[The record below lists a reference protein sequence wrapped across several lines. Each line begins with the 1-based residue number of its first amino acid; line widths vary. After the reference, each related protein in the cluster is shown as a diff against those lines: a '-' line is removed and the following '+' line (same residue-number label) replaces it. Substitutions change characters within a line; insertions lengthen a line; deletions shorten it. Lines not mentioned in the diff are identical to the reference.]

1 MSLLAEHQ
9 DETEVVVSQT
19 NNDGQEKS
27 YSESE
32 MFVMLRRLTEASRG
46 KASVLVLW
54 KNSPEGSVNFHTCS
68 YGLEKHPD
76 ERLSTFATEIAQK
89 MQHSPWSNFG
99 SAYIPKMK
107 RLQRTL
113 EGEAVRLGMG
123 KSYALIMPVVCS
135 EDVVGLFILIH
146 SQDLPT
152 FLHRYP
158 QMYNLILDRLE
169 SSIRSA
175 NLIYNLMRER
185 NWFNTILNDSK
196 DGVAIVGRE
205 GKIIGINSALEV
217 MSGWKVSE
225 VVGQPVYKILP
236 ISSIDAGS
244 GTYSPNKGGYGLALY
259 NQPNQVNFSISAEP
273 IEAILTDHD
282 GHKIDVEVIGL
293 TVRDASGIPNG
304 WVMTL
309 RDISKRKETE
319 RLGKIFLSAMSHE
332 LQTPIAVIKGFADLI
347 SDPEIDMPQDMIRQ
361 KAQVI
366 FEESER
372 LQKMVKQMLEA
383 ASIQAG
389 GISLSCDM
397 VDLDSMADRTIRR
410 LSTMAS
416 AKNIT
421 VVKET
426 QGQIPAVWGDISR
439 LEQVMT
445 NLVENAI
452 KYSTEG
458 KVIIKIKKQLD
469 NVIVSV
475 VDQGPGVSDEDAQR
489 IFGLFERGQEM
500 KKKVRGSGLGLFIS
514 KAIIDAH
521 GGTIGVNHGSGGGA
535 CFYFSLPCKEVKK
548 HDDSDSIL

>member
-1 MSLLAEHQ
+1 MSLLSEHRDLVSLAIPQ
-9 DETEVVVSQT
+9 DK
-19 NNDGQEKS
+19 NDEKEKS
-27 YSESE
+27 YSGSE
-32 MFVMLRRLTEASRG
+32 LFIMLRRLTEASGG
-46 KASVLVLW
+46 KSSVLVVW
-54 KNSPEGSVNFHTCS
+54 NGTEENVQFHTYS
-68 YGLEKHPD
+68 YGLEKYPG
-76 ERLSTFATEIAQK
+76 ERFSTLATEAAQK
-89 MQHSPWSNFG
+89 MQRSPWDNLGGDSLYKN
-99 SAYIPKMK
+99 KK
-107 RLQRTL
+107 LQRSL
-113 EGEAVRLGMG
+113 EGEAARLGMG
-123 KSYALIMPVVCS
+123 KSYALIMPVMSV
-135 EDVVGLFILIH
+135 EEVVGLFILIH

-158 QMYNLILDRLE
+158 QMYNLMLDRLE
-169 SSIRSA
+169 VSIRHA
-175 NLIYNLMRER
+175 NLIYSLMRER
-185 NWFNTILNDSK
+185 SWFDTMLNRSK
-196 DGVAIVGRE
+196 DGVAIVDRE
-205 GKIIGINSALEV
+205 GKLVGINPALEA
-217 MSGWKVSE
+217 MSGWKVNE
-225 VVGQPVYKILP
+225 AVGQPVYKILP

-244 GTYSPNKGGYGLALY
+244 GTYTPNKGGYGLALY
-259 NQPNQVNFSISAEP
+259 NQPSPINLAISAEP
-273 IEAILTDHD
+273 IEAVLTDHD
-282 GHKIDVEVIGL
+282 GQKIDVEVIGL

-319 RLGKIFLSAMSHE
+319 RLGKVFLSAMSHE
-332 LQTPIAVIKGFADLI
+332 LQTPIAVIKGFAGLM
-347 SDPEIDMPQDMIRQ
+347 SDPEIDMPQEMIRQ

>member
-1 MSLLAEHQ
+1 MSLL
-9 DETEVVVSQT
+9 TEERDLAGVVVPQN
-19 NNDGQEKS
+19 NNDEKEKS

-32 MFVMLRRLTEASRG
+32 LFVMLRRLTEASGG
-46 KASVLVLW
+46 KSSVLVVW
-54 KNSPEGSVNFHTCS
+54 NGVEGNVQFHTYS
-68 YGLEKHPD
+68 YGLEKYPG
-76 ERLSTFATEIAQK
+76 ERFSTLATEAAQK
-89 MQHSPWSNFG
+89 MQCSPWDSLGGG
-99 SAYIPKMK
+99 S
-107 RLQRTL
+107 LQRNRKLQRSL
-113 EGEAVRLGMG
+113 EGEAARLGMG
-123 KSYALIMPVVCS
+123 KSYALIMPVMSGGEVI
-135 EDVVGLFILIH
+135 GLFILIH

-158 QMYNLILDRLE
+158 QMYNLMLDRLE
-169 SSIRSA
+169 VSIRHA
-175 NLIYNLMRER
+175 NLIYSLMRER
-185 NWFNTILNDSK
+185 SWFDTMLNRSK
-196 DGVAIVGRE
+196 DGVAIVDRE
-205 GKIIGINSALEV
+205 GKLVGINPALET
-217 MSGWKVSE
+217 MSGWKVNE
-225 VVGQPVYKILP
+225 AVGQPVYKILP

-244 GTYSPNKGGYGLALY
+244 GTYTPNKGGYGLALY
-259 NQPNQVNFSISAEP
+259 NQPSPVNLAISAEP
-273 IEAILTDHD
+273 IEAVLTDHD
-282 GHKIDVEVIGL
+282 GQRIDVEVIGL
-293 TVRDASGIPNG
+293 TVRDNSGIPNG

-319 RLGKIFLSAMSHE
+319 RLGKVFLSAMSHE
-332 LQTPIAVIKGFADLI
+332 LQTPIAVIKGFAGLM
-347 SDPEIDMPQDMIRQ
+347 SDPEIEMPREMIQQ

-397 VDLDSMADRTIRR
+397 VDLDSMVDRTIRR
-410 LSTMAS
+410 LSAMAA

-421 VVKET
+421 LVKDA
-426 QGQIPAVWGDISR
+426 QGEVPAVWGDISR

-469 NVIVSV
+469 NVVVSV
-475 VDQGPGVSDEDAQR
+475 FDQGPGVSDEDAQR

-521 GGTIGVNHGSGGGA
+521 GGAIGVNHGPGGGA

-548 HDDSDSIL
+548 YDDSDSVL

>member
-1 MSLLAEHQ
+1 MSLLSEHRDLVSLAIPQ
-9 DETEVVVSQT
+9 DK
-19 NNDGQEKS
+19 NDEKEKS
-27 YSESE
+27 YSGSE
-32 MFVMLRRLTEASRG
+32 LFIMLRRLTEASGG
-46 KASVLVLW
+46 KSSVLVVW
-54 KNSPEGSVNFHTCS
+54 NGTEENVQFHTYS
-68 YGLEKHPD
+68 YGLEKYPG
-76 ERLSTFATEIAQK
+76 ERFSTLATEAAQK
-89 MQHSPWSNFG
+89 MQRSPWDNLGGDSLYKN
-99 SAYIPKMK
+99 KK
-107 RLQRTL
+107 LQRSL
-113 EGEAVRLGMG
+113 EGEAARLGMG
-123 KSYALIMPVVCS
+123 KSYALIMPVMSV
-135 EDVVGLFILIH
+135 EEVVGLFILIH

-158 QMYNLILDRLE
+158 QMYNLMLDRLE
-169 SSIRSA
+169 VSIRHA
-175 NLIYNLMRER
+175 NLIYSLMRER
-185 NWFNTILNDSK
+185 SWFDTMLNRSK
-196 DGVAIVGRE
+196 DGVAIVDRE
-205 GKIIGINSALEV
+205 GKLVGINPALEA
-217 MSGWKVSE
+217 MSGWKVNE
-225 VVGQPVYKILP
+225 AVGQPVYKILP

-244 GTYSPNKGGYGLALY
+244 GTYTPNKGGYGLALY
-259 NQPNQVNFSISAEP
+259 NQPSPINLAISAEP
-273 IEAILTDHD
+273 IEAVLTDHD
-282 GHKIDVEVIGL
+282 GQKIDVEVIGL

-319 RLGKIFLSAMSHE
+319 RLGKVFLSAMSHE
-332 LQTPIAVIKGFADLI
+332 LQTPIAVIKGFAGLM
-347 SDPEIDMPQDMIRQ
+347 SDPEIDMPQEMIRQ

-521 GGTIGVNHGSGGGA
+521 GGTIGVSHDSGGGA

>member
-1 MSLLAEHQ
+1 MSLLSEHRDLVSLAIPQ
-9 DETEVVVSQT
+9 DK
-19 NNDGQEKS
+19 NDEKEKS
-27 YSESE
+27 YSGSE
-32 MFVMLRRLTEASRG
+32 LFIMLRRLTEASGG
-46 KASVLVLW
+46 KSSVLVVW
-54 KNSPEGSVNFHTCS
+54 NGTEENVQFHTYS
-68 YGLEKHPD
+68 YGLEKYPG
-76 ERLSTFATEIAQK
+76 ERFSTLATEAAQK
-89 MQHSPWSNFG
+89 MQRSPWDNLGGDSLYKN
-99 SAYIPKMK
+99 KK
-107 RLQRTL
+107 LQRSL
-113 EGEAVRLGMG
+113 EGEAARLGMG
-123 KSYALIMPVVCS
+123 KSYALIMPVMSV
-135 EDVVGLFILIH
+135 EEVVGLFILIH

-158 QMYNLILDRLE
+158 QMYNLMLDRLE
-169 SSIRSA
+169 VSIRHA
-175 NLIYNLMRER
+175 NLIYSLMRER
-185 NWFNTILNDSK
+185 SWFDTMLNRSK
-196 DGVAIVGRE
+196 DGVAIVDRE
-205 GKIIGINSALEV
+205 GKLVGINPALEA
-217 MSGWKVSE
+217 MSGWKVNE
-225 VVGQPVYKILP
+225 AVGQPVYKILP

-244 GTYSPNKGGYGLALY
+244 GTYTPNKGGYGLALY
-259 NQPNQVNFSISAEP
+259 NQPSPINLAISAEP
-273 IEAILTDHD
+273 IEAVLTDHD
-282 GHKIDVEVIGL
+282 GQKIDVEVIGL

-319 RLGKIFLSAMSHE
+319 RLGKVFLSAMSHE
-332 LQTPIAVIKGFADLI
+332 LQTPIAVIKGFAGLM
-347 SDPEIDMPQDMIRQ
+347 SDPEIDMPQEMIRQ

-521 GGTIGVNHGSGGGA
+521 GGTIGVSHGSGGGA

>member
-1 MSLLAEHQ
+1 
-9 DETEVVVSQT
+9 
-19 NNDGQEKS
+19 
-27 YSESE
+27 
-32 MFVMLRRLTEASRG
+32 
-46 KASVLVLW
+46 
-54 KNSPEGSVNFHTCS
+54 
-68 YGLEKHPD
+68 
-76 ERLSTFATEIAQK
+76 
-89 MQHSPWSNFG
+89 
-99 SAYIPKMK
+99 
-107 RLQRTL
+107 
-113 EGEAVRLGMG
+113 
-123 KSYALIMPVVCS
+123 
-135 EDVVGLFILIH
+135 
-146 SQDLPT
+146 
-152 FLHRYP
+152 
-158 QMYNLILDRLE
+158 
-169 SSIRSA
+169 
-175 NLIYNLMRER
+175 
-185 NWFNTILNDSK
+185 
-196 DGVAIVGRE
+196 
-205 GKIIGINSALEV
+205 
-217 MSGWKVSE
+217 
-225 VVGQPVYKILP
+225 
-236 ISSIDAGS
+236 
-244 GTYSPNKGGYGLALY
+244 
-259 NQPNQVNFSISAEP
+259 
-273 IEAILTDHD
+273 
-282 GHKIDVEVIGL
+282 
-293 TVRDASGIPNG
+293 
-304 WVMTL
+304 
-309 RDISKRKETE
+309 
-319 RLGKIFLSAMSHE
+319 
-332 LQTPIAVIKGFADLI
+332 
-347 SDPEIDMPQDMIRQ
+347 MPQDMIRQ

-458 KVIIKIKKQLD
+458 KVIIQIKKQLD

-548 HDDSDSIL
+548 YDDSDSVL

>member
-1 MSLLAEHQ
+1 LAIPQ
-9 DETEVVVSQT
+9 DK
-19 NNDGQEKS
+19 NDEKEKS
-27 YSESE
+27 YSGSE
-32 MFVMLRRLTEASRG
+32 LFIMLRRLTEASGG
-46 KASVLVLW
+46 KSSVLVVW
-54 KNSPEGSVNFHTCS
+54 NGTEENVQFHTYS
-68 YGLEKHPD
+68 YGLEKYPG
-76 ERLSTFATEIAQK
+76 ERFSTLATEAAQK
-89 MQHSPWSNFG
+89 MQRSPWDNLGGDSLYKN
-99 SAYIPKMK
+99 KK
-107 RLQRTL
+107 LQRSL
-113 EGEAVRLGMG
+113 EGEAARLGMG
-123 KSYALIMPVVCS
+123 KSYALIMPVMSV
-135 EDVVGLFILIH
+135 EEVVGLFILIH

-158 QMYNLILDRLE
+158 QMYNLMLDRLE
-169 SSIRSA
+169 VSIRHA
-175 NLIYNLMRER
+175 NLIYSLMRER
-185 NWFNTILNDSK
+185 SWFDTMLNRSK
-196 DGVAIVGRE
+196 DGVAIVDRE
-205 GKIIGINSALEV
+205 GKLVGINPALEA
-217 MSGWKVSE
+217 MSGWKVNE
-225 VVGQPVYKILP
+225 AVGQPVYKILP

-244 GTYSPNKGGYGLALY
+244 GTYTPNKGGYGLALY
-259 NQPNQVNFSISAEP
+259 NQPSPINLAISAEP
-273 IEAILTDHD
+273 IEAVLTDHD
-282 GHKIDVEVIGL
+282 GQKIDVEVIGL

-319 RLGKIFLSAMSHE
+319 RLGKVFLSAMSHE
-332 LQTPIAVIKGFADLI
+332 LQTPIAVIKGFAGLM
-347 SDPEIDMPQDMIRQ
+347 SDPEIDMPQEMIRQ

-521 GGTIGVNHGSGGGA
+521 GGTIGVSHGSGGGA

>member
-1 MSLLAEHQ
+1 MSLL
-9 DETEVVVSQT
+9 TEERDLAGVVVPQN
-19 NNDGQEKS
+19 NNDEKEKS

-32 MFVMLRRLTEASRG
+32 LFVMLRRLTEASGG
-46 KASVLVLW
+46 KSSVLVVW
-54 KNSPEGSVNFHTCS
+54 NGVEGNVQFHTYS
-68 YGLEKHPD
+68 YGLEKYPG
-76 ERLSTFATEIAQK
+76 ERFSTLATEAAQR
-89 MQHSPWSNFG
+89 MQRSPWDNLGGDSLYRNR
-99 SAYIPKMK
+99 K
-107 RLQRTL
+107 LQRSL
-113 EGEAVRLGMG
+113 EGEAARLGMG
-123 KSYALIMPVVCS
+123 KSYALIMPVMS
-135 EDVVGLFILIH
+135 AEEAVGLFILLH

-158 QMYNLILDRLE
+158 QMYNLMLDRLE
-169 SSIRSA
+169 VSIRHA
-175 NLIYNLMRER
+175 NLIYSLMRER
-185 NWFNTILNDSK
+185 SWLDTMLNRSK
-196 DGVAIVGRE
+196 DGVAIVDRE
-205 GKIIGINSALEV
+205 GKLVGINPALEAL
-217 MSGWKVSE
+217 SGWKVSE
-225 VVGQPVYKILP
+225 AVGQPVYKILP
-236 ISSIDAGS
+236 IGSIDAGS
-244 GTYSPNKGGYGLALY
+244 GTYTPNKGGYGLALY
-259 NQPNQVNFSISAEP
+259 NQPSPINLAISAEP
-273 IEAILTDHD
+273 IEAVLTDRD
-282 GHKIDVEVIGL
+282 GQKIDVEVIGL

-319 RLGKIFLSAMSHE
+319 RLGKVFLSAMSHE
-332 LQTPIAVIKGFADLI
+332 LQTPIAVIKGFAGLM
-347 SDPEIDMPQDMIRQ
+347 SDPEIDMPREMIQQ

-389 GISLSCDM
+389 GICLSCDM

-410 LSTMAS
+410 LSAMA
-416 AKNIT
+416 AVKNIT
-421 VVKET
+421 ISKESE
-426 QGQIPAVWGDISR
+426 GKIPAVWGDISR

-469 NVIVSV
+469 SVVVSV
-475 VDQGPGVSDEDAQR
+475 ADQGPGVSDEDAKR

-500 KKKVRGSGLGLFIS
+500 KRKVRGSGLGLFIS

-535 CFYFSLPCKEVKK
+535 CFYFSLPCKEGKK
-548 HDDSDSIL
+548 HDDSDTVL

>member
-1 MSLLAEHQ
+1 MSLLSEHRDLVSLAIPQ
-9 DETEVVVSQT
+9 DK
-19 NNDGQEKS
+19 NDEKEKS
-27 YSESE
+27 YSGSE
-32 MFVMLRRLTEASRG
+32 LFIMLRRLTEASGG
-46 KASVLVLW
+46 KSSVLVVW
-54 KNSPEGSVNFHTCS
+54 NGTEKNVQFHTYS
-68 YGLEKHPD
+68 YGLEKYPG
-76 ERLSTFATEIAQK
+76 ERFSTLATEAAQK
-89 MQHSPWSNFG
+89 MQRSPWDNLGGDSLYKN
-99 SAYIPKMK
+99 KK
-107 RLQRTL
+107 LQRSL
-113 EGEAVRLGMG
+113 EGEAARLGMG
-123 KSYALIMPVVCS
+123 KSYALIMPVMSV
-135 EDVVGLFILIH
+135 EEVVGLFILIH

-158 QMYNLILDRLE
+158 QMYNLMLDRLE
-169 SSIRSA
+169 VSIRHA
-175 NLIYNLMRER
+175 NLIYSLMRER
-185 NWFNTILNDSK
+185 SWFDTMLNRSK
-196 DGVAIVGRE
+196 DGVAIVDRE
-205 GKIIGINSALEV
+205 GKLVGINPALEA
-217 MSGWKVSE
+217 MSGWKVNE
-225 VVGQPVYKILP
+225 AVGQPVYKILP

-244 GTYSPNKGGYGLALY
+244 GTYTPNKGGYGLALY
-259 NQPNQVNFSISAEP
+259 NQPSPINLAISAEP
-273 IEAILTDHD
+273 IEAVLTDHD
-282 GHKIDVEVIGL
+282 GQKIDVEVIGL

-319 RLGKIFLSAMSHE
+319 RLGKVFLSAMSHE
-332 LQTPIAVIKGFADLI
+332 LQTPIAVIKGFAGLM
-347 SDPEIDMPQDMIRQ
+347 SDPEIDMPQEMIRQ

-452 KYSTEG
+452 KYGTEG

-521 GGTIGVNHGSGGGA
+521 GGTIGVSHDSGGGA

>member
-1 MSLLAEHQ
+1 MSLSSEHNGAVKLLVPQ
-9 DETEVVVSQT
+9 
-19 NNDGQEKS
+19 NDTDKEEKS

-32 MFVMLRRLTEASRG
+32 LFVLLRRLAEASGG

-54 KNSPEGSVNFHTCS
+54 NGADESVKFHTYS
-68 YGLEKHPD
+68 YGLEKYPG
-76 ERLSTFATEIAQK
+76 ERFSTLASEAAQK
-89 MQHSPWSNFG
+89 MQRSPWDSFG
-99 SAYIPKMK
+99 SDSLHRTKK
-107 RLQRTL
+107 LQRSL
-113 EGEAVRLGMG
+113 EGEAARLGMG
-123 KSYALIMPVVCS
+123 KSYVLVMPVMLAG
-135 EDVVGLFILIH
+135 ELAGLFILIH

-158 QMYNLILDRLE
+158 QMYNLMLDRLE
-169 SSIRSA
+169 VSIRHA
-175 NLIYNLMRER
+175 NLLYSLMRER
-185 NWFNTILNDSK
+185 SWFDTMLNRSK
-196 DGVAIVGRE
+196 DGVAIVDRE
-205 GKIIGINSALEV
+205 SKIVGINPALENL
-217 MSGWKVSE
+217 SGWKVSE
-225 VVGQPVYKILP
+225 AVGQPVYKILP

-259 NQPNQVNFSISAEP
+259 NQPSPIHLAISAEP
-273 IEAILTDHD
+273 VEAVLTDRD
-282 GHKIDVEVIGL
+282 GQSIDVEVIGL

-304 WVMTL
+304 WVMTV

-319 RLGKIFLSAMSHE
+319 RLGKVFLSAMSHE
-332 LQTPIAVIKGFADLI
+332 LQTPIAVIKGFAGLM
-347 SDPEIDMPQDMIRQ
+347 SDPEIDMPADMIKQ

-410 LSTMAS
+410 LSAMAA

-421 VVKET
+421 IIKEVH
-426 QGQIPAVWGDISR
+426 GEVPAVWGDISR

-445 NLVENAI
+445 NLVENAV

-458 KVIIKIKKQLD
+458 KVIIEIKKQLN
-469 NVIVSV
+469 NVVVSV
-475 VDQGPGVSDEDAQR
+475 ADEGPGVSDEDAQR

-521 GGTIGVNHGSGGGA
+521 GGTIGVTHGSGGGA

-548 HDDSDSIL
+548 YDDSDTLL

>member
-1 MSLLAEHQ
+1 MSLLSEHRDLVSLAIPQ
-9 DETEVVVSQT
+9 DK
-19 NNDGQEKS
+19 NDEKEKS
-27 YSESE
+27 YSGSE
-32 MFVMLRRLTEASRG
+32 LFIMLRRLTEASGG
-46 KASVLVLW
+46 KSSVLVVW
-54 KNSPEGSVNFHTCS
+54 NGTEENVQFHTYS
-68 YGLEKHPD
+68 YGLEKYPG
-76 ERLSTFATEIAQK
+76 ERFSTLATEAAQK
-89 MQHSPWSNFG
+89 MQRSPWDNLGGDSLYKN
-99 SAYIPKMK
+99 KK
-107 RLQRTL
+107 LQRSL
-113 EGEAVRLGMG
+113 EGEAARLGMG
-123 KSYALIMPVVCS
+123 KSYALIMPVMSV
-135 EDVVGLFILIH
+135 EEVVGLFILIH

-158 QMYNLILDRLE
+158 QMYNLMLDRLE
-169 SSIRSA
+169 VSIRHA
-175 NLIYNLMRER
+175 NLIYSLMRER
-185 NWFNTILNDSK
+185 SWFDTMLNRSK
-196 DGVAIVGRE
+196 DGVAIVDRE
-205 GKIIGINSALEV
+205 GKLVGINPALEA
-217 MSGWKVSE
+217 MSGWKVNE
-225 VVGQPVYKILP
+225 AVGQPVYKILP

-244 GTYSPNKGGYGLALY
+244 GTYTPNKGGYGLALY
-259 NQPNQVNFSISAEP
+259 NQPSPINLAISAEP
-273 IEAILTDHD
+273 IEAVLTDHD
-282 GHKIDVEVIGL
+282 GQKIDVEVIGL

-319 RLGKIFLSAMSHE
+319 RLGKVFLSAMSHE
-332 LQTPIAVIKGFADLI
+332 LQTPIAVIKGFAGLM
-347 SDPEIDMPQDMIRQ
+347 SDPEIDMPQEMIRQ

-452 KYSTEG
+452 KYGTEG

-521 GGTIGVNHGSGGGA
+521 GGTIGVSHDSGGGA

>member
-1 MSLLAEHQ
+1 MSLLSEHRDLVSLAIPQ
-9 DETEVVVSQT
+9 DK
-19 NNDGQEKS
+19 NDEKEKS
-27 YSESE
+27 YSGSE
-32 MFVMLRRLTEASRG
+32 LFIMLRRLTEASGG
-46 KASVLVLW
+46 KSSVLVVW
-54 KNSPEGSVNFHTCS
+54 NGTEKNVQFHTYS
-68 YGLEKHPD
+68 YGLEKYPG
-76 ERLSTFATEIAQK
+76 ERFSTLATEAAQK
-89 MQHSPWSNFG
+89 MQRSPWDNLGGDSLYKN
-99 SAYIPKMK
+99 KK
-107 RLQRTL
+107 LQRSL
-113 EGEAVRLGMG
+113 EGEAARLGMG
-123 KSYALIMPVVCS
+123 KSYALIMPVMSV
-135 EDVVGLFILIH
+135 EEVVGLFILIH

-158 QMYNLILDRLE
+158 QMYNLMLDRLE
-169 SSIRSA
+169 VSIRHA
-175 NLIYNLMRER
+175 NLIYSLMRER
-185 NWFNTILNDSK
+185 SWFDTMLNRSK
-196 DGVAIVGRE
+196 DGVAIVDRE
-205 GKIIGINSALEV
+205 GKLVGINPALEA
-217 MSGWKVSE
+217 MSGWKVNE
-225 VVGQPVYKILP
+225 AVGQPVYKILP

-244 GTYSPNKGGYGLALY
+244 GTYTPNKGGYGLALY
-259 NQPNQVNFSISAEP
+259 NQPSPINLAISAEP
-273 IEAILTDHD
+273 IEAVLTDHD
-282 GHKIDVEVIGL
+282 GQKIDVEVIGL

-319 RLGKIFLSAMSHE
+319 RLGKVFLSAMSHE
-332 LQTPIAVIKGFADLI
+332 LQTPIAVIKGFAGLM
-347 SDPEIDMPQDMIRQ
+347 SDPEIDMPQEMIRQ

-469 NVIVSV
+469 NVVVSV

>member
-1 MSLLAEHQ
+1 M
-9 DETEVVVSQT
+9 
-19 NNDGQEKS
+19 
-27 YSESE
+27 
-32 MFVMLRRLTEASRG
+32 
-46 KASVLVLW
+46 
-54 KNSPEGSVNFHTCS
+54 
-68 YGLEKHPD
+68 
-76 ERLSTFATEIAQK
+76 
-89 MQHSPWSNFG
+89 
-99 SAYIPKMK
+99 
-107 RLQRTL
+107 
-113 EGEAVRLGMG
+113 
-123 KSYALIMPVVCS
+123 
-135 EDVVGLFILIH
+135 
-146 SQDLPT
+146 
-152 FLHRYP
+152 
-158 QMYNLILDRLE
+158 
-169 SSIRSA
+169 
-175 NLIYNLMRER
+175 
-185 NWFNTILNDSK
+185 
-196 DGVAIVGRE
+196 
-205 GKIIGINSALEV
+205 
-217 MSGWKVSE
+217 
-225 VVGQPVYKILP
+225 
-236 ISSIDAGS
+236 
-244 GTYSPNKGGYGLALY
+244 
-259 NQPNQVNFSISAEP
+259 
-273 IEAILTDHD
+273 
-282 GHKIDVEVIGL
+282 
-293 TVRDASGIPNG
+293 
-304 WVMTL
+304 
-309 RDISKRKETE
+309 
-319 RLGKIFLSAMSHE
+319 
-332 LQTPIAVIKGFADLI
+332 
-347 SDPEIDMPQDMIRQ
+347 SDPEIDMPQEMIRQ

-521 GGTIGVNHGSGGGA
+521 GGTIGVSHDSGGGA

>member
-1 MSLLAEHQ
+1 MSLLSEHRDLVSLAIPQ
-9 DETEVVVSQT
+9 DK
-19 NNDGQEKS
+19 NDEKEKS
-27 YSESE
+27 YSGSE
-32 MFVMLRRLTEASRG
+32 LFIMLRRLTEASGG
-46 KASVLVLW
+46 KSSVLVVW
-54 KNSPEGSVNFHTCS
+54 NGTEKNVQFHTYS
-68 YGLEKHPD
+68 YGLEKYPG
-76 ERLSTFATEIAQK
+76 ERFSTLATEAAQK
-89 MQHSPWSNFG
+89 MQRSPWDNLGGDSLYKN
-99 SAYIPKMK
+99 KK
-107 RLQRTL
+107 LQRSL
-113 EGEAVRLGMG
+113 EGEAARLGMG
-123 KSYALIMPVVCS
+123 KSYALIMPVMSV
-135 EDVVGLFILIH
+135 EEVVGLFILIH

-158 QMYNLILDRLE
+158 QMYNLMLDRLE
-169 SSIRSA
+169 VSIRHA
-175 NLIYNLMRER
+175 NLIYSLMRER
-185 NWFNTILNDSK
+185 SWFDTMLNRSK
-196 DGVAIVGRE
+196 DGVAIVDRE
-205 GKIIGINSALEV
+205 GKLVGINPALEA
-217 MSGWKVSE
+217 MSGWKVNE
-225 VVGQPVYKILP
+225 AVGQPVYKILP

-244 GTYSPNKGGYGLALY
+244 GTYTPNKGGYGLALY
-259 NQPNQVNFSISAEP
+259 NQPSPINLAISAEP
-273 IEAILTDHD
+273 IEAVLTDHD
-282 GHKIDVEVIGL
+282 GQKIDVEVIGL

-319 RLGKIFLSAMSHE
+319 RLGKVFLSAMSHE
-332 LQTPIAVIKGFADLI
+332 LQTPIAVIKGFAGLM
-347 SDPEIDMPQDMIRQ
+347 SDPEIDMPQEMIRQ